1 MRIWQKLK
9 CSDERNI
16 FFFFT
21 ENLKLTSLI
30 EAGLPNCYIKLLDK
44 TKVGRDSMYTRGQ
57 AQSSHVFLTT

>member
-9 CSDERNI
+9 CSDERII

-44 TKVGRDSMYTRGQ
+44 TKVERDSMYTRGQ
-57 AQSSHVFLTT
+57 AQNSHVFLTT